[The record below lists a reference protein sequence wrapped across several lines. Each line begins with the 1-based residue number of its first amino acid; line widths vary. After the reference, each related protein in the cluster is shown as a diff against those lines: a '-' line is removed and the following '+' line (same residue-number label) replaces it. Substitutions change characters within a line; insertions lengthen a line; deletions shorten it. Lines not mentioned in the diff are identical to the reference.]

1 MCVAVRWSTEP
12 SYAPPSEFKGA
23 HMSKGS
29 PTRSNNDGSSFS
41 GLFTRAERDQW
52 FMGSACR
59 MADHGRSLTNDPWG
73 IKPQQVTGTPLNVW
87 PS

>member
-41 GLFTRAERDQW
+41 GLFTRVERGTSSWAQPAGW
-52 FMGSACR
+52 R
-59 MADHGRSLTNDPWG
+59 ITVDP
-73 IKPQQVTGTPLNVW
+73 
-87 PS
+87 